1 MSCAVRMRAEHA
13 MGYHV
18 PDWAAPTPTERGQG
32 ITAKCAVCGKAL
44 YRGVEFITAG
54 CAGERQP
61 R

>member
-1 MSCAVRMRAEHA
+1 MRIASTL
-13 MGYHV
+13 GYHV
-18 PDWAAPTPTERGQG
+18 PDWAAPTPTERAQG